1 MAYYC
6 YILECKDGSLYTGW
20 STDPFRRTQQHNRG
34 KGAKYTQQ
42 HRPVQLVYTEELPDR
57 STAMRRESSI
67 KKMSH
72 ARKKTLIQKQSNNS
86 CIPT

>member
-6 YILECKDGSLYTGW
+6 YILECRDGSLYTGW
-20 STDPFRRTQQHNRG
+20 STDPLRRTQQHNRG

-67 KKMSH
+67 KKMSR
-72 ARKKTLIQKQSNNS
+72 ARKKTLIQKQSKNS